1 MNVYN
6 VQEVSILIL
15 IKFVLKLI
23 LSVLVSIPKQVNA
36 LTAILGIKQNKENVL
51 KILRLL
57 VIQLVLSSK
66 LILVLNVQMAFI
78 SMKLAD
84 VGLSV
89 LNASSLITKLEN
101 VVIAIQDMFYRKT
114 SVFLELKITYA
125 LRLSKVFVFDAFLE
139 LTLMIRHY
147 AHQ

>member
-1 MNVYN
+1 
-6 VQEVSILIL
+6 
-15 IKFVLKLI
+15 
-23 LSVLVSIPKQVNA
+23 
-36 LTAILGIKQNKENVL
+36 
-51 KILRLL
+51 
-57 VIQLVLSSK
+57 
-66 LILVLNVQMAFI
+66 MAFI

-89 LNASSLITKLEN
+89 LNASSLITKQEN

-147 AHQ
+147 AH